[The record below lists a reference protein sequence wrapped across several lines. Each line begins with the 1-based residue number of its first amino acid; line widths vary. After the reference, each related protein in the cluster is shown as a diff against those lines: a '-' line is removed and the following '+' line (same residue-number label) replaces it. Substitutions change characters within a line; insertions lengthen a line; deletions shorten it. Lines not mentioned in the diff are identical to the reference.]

1 MEKYYLATLKLV
13 KGLGDRKILRL
24 LEIFQTATRIW
35 QLLPRELEQT
45 KLLTT
50 VGLQHLQQLKKENI
64 PERLRE
70 ICVRQNIKIITYR
83 ETEYPESL
91 RQLCDC
97 PILLYTKGQGN
108 LTATYNLAVVGP
120 REASLYGKQ
129 VVEYLLQA
137 LSKTTQQ
144 VQIISG
150 GARGIDTKAHLG
162 ALEYGLPTIA
172 VFGCGLD
179 QAYPPEN
186 SRLFEQIQT
195 TGLIVS
201 EYPPGSKASK
211 FTFPARNRIIC
222 GLSRGVVLAEAP
234 ERSGA
239 LITAEL
245 AFENGREV
253 YCVPGSIFSK
263 NTVGVHN
270 LIKQGAK
277 LITNIEDIL
286 IDFQDDFKVGN
297 RPKNIFSGSD
307 QYQQI
312 SLKEATNGL
321 ELDEKQKNVYNSLD
335 YQIELSAEDLLC
347 KLQIEL
353 SELNLVLLQLEMYG
367 LAVRN
372 EYNKKYLRK

>member
-1 MEKYYLATLKLV
+1 M
-13 KGLGDRKILRL
+13 
-24 LEIFQTATRIW
+24 
-35 QLLPRELEQT
+35 
-45 KLLTT
+45 
-50 VGLQHLQQLKKENI
+50 
-64 PERLRE
+64 
-70 ICVRQNIKIITYR
+70 
-83 ETEYPESL
+83 
-91 RQLCDC
+91 
-97 PILLYTKGQGN
+97 
-108 LTATYNLAVVGP
+108 
-120 REASLYGKQ
+120 
-129 VVEYLLQA
+129 
-137 LSKTTQQ
+137 
-144 VQIISG
+144 
-150 GARGIDTKAHLG
+150 
-162 ALEYGLPTIA
+162 
-172 VFGCGLD
+172 
-179 QAYPPEN
+179 
-186 SRLFEQIQT
+186 
-195 TGLIVS
+195 
-201 EYPPGSKASK
+201 
-211 FTFPARNRIIC
+211 
-222 GLSRGVVLAEAP
+222 LAEAP

-245 AFENGREV
+245 ALENGREV